1 MRTLNYLVPA
11 ILLSLTTFAYG
22 VNRQVPSE
30 YATIQAAIN
39 AADNNDVVI
48 IADGVYT
55 GPGNQEMYFLGKAIT
70 VRSENGPSSCLVDC
84 GGASAGFYFDNGETS
99 NSLLEGIAIKNASYY
114 AISTVD
120 SSPTITNCVI
130 TEYAGINCSGGSPSI
145 IGCSLNNCYG
155 QGGIIL
161 SGCNGAYIT
170 NCSMTNGGTGIFS
183 TGSTADINGCVIK
196 FNYAQSSYFGRNRY
210 GGGIYW
216 EGGSATIRN
225 CDISNN
231 TAQGQDSPMPG
242 PCPPGCMPGCDP
254 IMMPGCMPCMPGGC
268 PPEPPGSGSGG
279 GIYGRDNASLYLIN
293 CLISGNNTHGGMAFM
308 GGASAGASGGGIY
321 CEWDSSLT
329 IQNSTIS
336 NNYAYGGPGCY
347 GCSSGGGVY
356 KAYYEGGGVATIENC
371 IIWGNIIDQGGSS
384 QQIGGDATGITVIF
398 SDVGPEVWSGSMD
411 IDPLFATGP
420 LGDFYLSNTAAG
432 QISNSPCINAGDK
445 PSNICGLDSFTTST
459 DNYPDYGTVDMG
471 YHYEI
476 SEQPGLALMAPN
488 GGETFIAGKTHTV
501 TWDSTG
507 AVRDVRIE
515 YSTNN
520 GLDWQEV
527 YPANYGNTGS
537 YQWTLPAVDSNQCL
551 ARITDRNFSTAT
563 DTSNTTFTI
572 FRCQL
577 KGDLN
582 GDCHVDLED
591 FAILSSEW
599 LTCGNPFDPDWCNK

>member
-216 EGGSATIRN
+216 EGGSETIRK
-225 CDISNN
+225 I
-231 TAQGQDSPMPG
+231 
-242 PCPPGCMPGCDP
+242 
-254 IMMPGCMPCMPGGC
+254 
-268 PPEPPGSGSGG
+268 
-279 GIYGRDNASLYLIN
+279 GRASCRERVCLY
-293 CLISGNNTHGGMAFM
+293 
-308 GGASAGASGGGIY
+308 
-321 CEWDSSLT
+321 
-329 IQNSTIS
+329 
-336 NNYAYGGPGCY
+336 
-347 GCSSGGGVY
+347 V
-356 KAYYEGGGVATIENC
+356 
-371 IIWGNIIDQGGSS
+371 
-384 QQIGGDATGITVIF
+384 
-398 SDVGPEVWSGSMD
+398 
-411 IDPLFATGP
+411 
-420 LGDFYLSNTAAG
+420 
-432 QISNSPCINAGDK
+432 
-445 PSNICGLDSFTTST
+445 
-459 DNYPDYGTVDMG
+459 
-471 YHYEI
+471 
-476 SEQPGLALMAPN
+476 
-488 GGETFIAGKTHTV
+488 
-501 TWDSTG
+501 
-507 AVRDVRIE
+507 
-515 YSTNN
+515 
-520 GLDWQEV
+520 
-527 YPANYGNTGS
+527 
-537 YQWTLPAVDSNQCL
+537 
-551 ARITDRNFSTAT
+551 
-563 DTSNTTFTI
+563 
-572 FRCQL
+572 
-577 KGDLN
+577 
-582 GDCHVDLED
+582 
-591 FAILSSEW
+591 
-599 LTCGNPFDPDWCNK
+599 